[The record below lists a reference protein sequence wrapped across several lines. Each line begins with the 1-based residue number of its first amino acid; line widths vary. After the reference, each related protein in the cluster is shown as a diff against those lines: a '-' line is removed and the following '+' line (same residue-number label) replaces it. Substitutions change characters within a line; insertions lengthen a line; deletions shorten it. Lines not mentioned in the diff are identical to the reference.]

1 MKIVFASAVLGI
13 VLYVLNVN
21 LWVAM
26 VVSVVV
32 YFAVIILIRTVD
44 SEDKMIINQ
53 IINRK

>member
-1 MKIVFASAVLGI
+1 M
-13 VLYVLNVN
+13 LNLN

-32 YFAVIILIRTVD
+32 YFSVILLIRTVD

-53 IINRK
+53 IIGKK